1 MTTRAELENQLVNQI
16 HYLPIEAIETLLKLT
31 TLLKPTQSAL
41 TNEQPSNFA
50 DFIKKSPLVGVDID
64 LSRNPSV
71 CREIEL

>member
-1 MTTRAELENQLVNQI
+1 MTRAELENQLVNQI

-31 TLLKPTQSAL
+31 TLLKTTHSGL
-41 TNEQPSNFA
+41 TTEQPSNFA
-50 DFIKKSPLVGVDID
+50 DFIKKSPLMGVDID